1 MADVQFTRQLA
12 TIVSV
17 DAVGFSRLMGQNAD
31 VAVAAFEARAAIIR
45 EICRSFGG
53 EIFGAAG
60 DSFMAEFGLPAR
72 ALLAALAFQKRIVEL
87 NAGTPEGARMAFRA
101 GINTGDVI
109 VRDLNRYGDDVNI
122 AARLQESAPESGIV
136 ISETTFNHVQRL
148 SIARC
153 RDMGEKR
160 FKNIL
165 YPVRSYLVLSAEADA
180 ASIGAKS
187 AAPPRVPT
195 MPLGALPA
203 GPPAVAVL
211 PFRAAGS
218 GAEAEAMADGLAEDI
233 IIGLS
238 NARWLPVIARS
249 SSFQF
254 RDAALSDVTAGL
266 ALGARYV
273 VSGTVS
279 LSGPSIRVKAMLEDA
294 VEANTIWAGTF
305 DADVEGIPSIPDEIG
320 GEIVVAL
327 AKEVDRVEQE
337 RSFRLPVESM
347 DTWQLIRRGR
357 WHMGRRTHDDTEL
370 ALGFFERA
378 LDRSPNSTSAL
389 NELAWWYFWRS
400 WLRFGQ
406 PHDYEA
412 DLVQVVAYARK
423 ALAIDPHDARPH
435 CHLGIAD
442 IMRGRPGSA
451 LKHLDM
457 ALAINPS
464 FSFAHSAKGSAH
476 NLLGEAAK
484 AIPSHLQAEKLSPF
498 DLYRFHNLGE
508 LAAAYAFTGD
518 FDASAGAAKA
528 SLELS
533 PAYWYSGLIRV
544 GSLFRAGREAE
555 AAAELNAFRLRH
567 PHFRMRQAE
576 LVPYADPASNRFLIG
591 NFRAAEEG
599 LALAVQR

>member
-12 TIVSV
+12 TIISV
-17 DAVGFSRLMGQNAD
+17 DAVGFSRAIGRNAD
-31 VAVAAFEARAAIIR
+31 AAVSAFEERAAIIR
-45 EICRSFGG
+45 EICRTYGG

-60 DSFMAEFGLPAR
+60 DSFMAEFGLPAQ

-87 NAGTPEGARMAFRA
+87 NAAAPERVRMAFRV

-109 VRDLNRYGDDVNI
+109 VRDASRYGDDVNI

-136 ISETTFNHVQRL
+136 ISQTTFNHIQRL
-148 SIARC
+148 SIARYS
-153 RDMGEKR
+153 DTGEKR

-165 YPVRSYLVLSAEADA
+165 YPVRSYLVLSPEARAPQAEEETPV
-180 ASIGAKS
+180 
-187 AAPPRVPT
+187 PPRAFA
-195 MPLGALPA
+195 GLPS

-211 PFRAAGS
+211 PFRAS
-218 GAEAEAMADGLAEDI
+218 GPGPEAEAMADGLADDI

-238 NARWLPVIARS
+238 NVRWLPVISRS

-254 RDAALSDVTAGL
+254 RDAAQAATAGL

-273 VSGTVS
+273 VSGTIS
-279 LSGPSIRVKAMLEDA
+279 LVGRSIRVKAMLEDA
-294 VEANTIWAGTF
+294 VEASTVWAGSF

-337 RSFRLPVESM
+337 RSFRLPVETM

-357 WHMGRRTHDDTEL
+357 WHMGRRSHDDTEI

-400 WLRFGQ
+400 WLHFGA

-423 ALAIDPHDARPH
+423 AQAIDPRDARPH
-435 CHLGIAD
+435 CYLGIAD

-451 LKHLDM
+451 LKHLDL

-508 LAAAYAFTGD
+508 LAAAYAFVDD
-518 FDASAGAAKA
+518 FDASADAARA

-533 PAYWYSGLIRV
+533 PGYWYSGLIRV

-555 AAAELNAFRLRH
+555 AAAQLAAFRLRH
-567 PHFRMRQAE
+567 PGFRMRRAE
-576 LVPYADPASNRFLIG
+576 LVPYVDPKLNRFLIG
-591 NFRAAEEG
+591 NFQAAEEK
-599 LALAVQR
+599 LALLAQS

>member
-12 TIVSV
+12 TIISV
-17 DAVGFSRLMGQNAD
+17 DAVGFSRAIGRNAD
-31 VAVAAFEARAAIIR
+31 AAVSAFEERAAIIR
-45 EICRSFGG
+45 EICRTYGG

-87 NAGTPEGARMAFRA
+87 NAAAPERVRMAFRV

-109 VRDLNRYGDDVNI
+109 VRDASRYGDDVNI

-136 ISETTFNHVQRL
+136 ISQTTFNHIQRL

-153 RDMGEKR
+153 SDMGEKR

-165 YPVRSYLVLSAEADA
+165 YPVRSYLVLSPEARAPQAEEEAPV
-180 ASIGAKS
+180 
-187 AAPPRVPT
+187 PPRAFA
-195 MPLGALPA
+195 GLPS

-211 PFRAAGS
+211 PFRAS
-218 GAEAEAMADGLAEDI
+218 GPGPEAEAMAEGLADDI

-238 NARWLPVIARS
+238 NVRWLPVISRS

-254 RDAALSDVTAGL
+254 RDAAQAATAGL

-273 VSGTVS
+273 VSGTIS
-279 LSGPSIRVKAMLEDA
+279 HTGRSIRVKAMLEDA
-294 VEANTIWAGTF
+294 VESSTVWAGSF

-320 GEIVVAL
+320 GEIVVVL

-337 RSFRLPVESM
+337 RSFRLPVETM

-357 WHMGRRTHDDTEL
+357 WHMGRRSHDDTEF

-400 WLRFGQ
+400 WLHFGA

-423 ALAIDPHDARPH
+423 AQAIDPRDARPH
-435 CHLGIAD
+435 CYLGIAD

-451 LKHLDM
+451 LKHLDV

-508 LAAAYAFTGD
+508 LAAAYAFVGD
-518 FDASAGAAKA
+518 FEASADAARA

-533 PAYWYSGLIRV
+533 PGYWYSGLIRV
-544 GSLFRAGREAE
+544 GSLFRAGKEAE
-555 AAAELNAFRLRH
+555 AAAQLAAFRLRH
-567 PHFRMRQAE
+567 PGFRMRRAE
-576 LVPYADPASNRFLIG
+576 LVPYVDPKLNRFLIG
-591 NFRAAEEG
+591 NFQAAEEK
-599 LALAVQR
+599 LALLAQS

>member
-12 TIVSV
+12 TIISV
-17 DAVGFSRLMGQNAD
+17 DAVGFSRAIGRNAD
-31 VAVAAFEARAAIIR
+31 AAVSAFEERAAIIR
-45 EICRSFGG
+45 ETCRAYGG

-60 DSFMAEFGLPAR
+60 DSFMAEFGLPAQ

-87 NAGTPEGARMAFRA
+87 NAAAPERVRMAFRV

-109 VRDLNRYGDDVNI
+109 VRDASRYGDDVNI
-122 AARLQESAPESGIV
+122 AARLQESAPESGII
-136 ISETTFNHVQRL
+136 ISQTTFNHIQRL

-153 RDMGEKR
+153 SDMGEKR

-165 YPVRSYLVLSAEADA
+165 YPVRSYLVLSPEARAPQAEEEAPV
-180 ASIGAKS
+180 
-187 AAPPRVPT
+187 PPRAFA
-195 MPLGALPA
+195 GLPS

-211 PFRAAGS
+211 PFRAS
-218 GAEAEAMADGLAEDI
+218 GPGPEAEAMAEGLADDI

-238 NARWLPVIARS
+238 NVRWLPVISRS

-254 RDAALSDVTAGL
+254 RDAAQAATAGL

-273 VSGTVS
+273 VSGTIS
-279 LSGPSIRVKAMLEDA
+279 HTGRSIGVKAMLEDA
-294 VEANTIWAGTF
+294 VESSTVWAGSF

-320 GEIVVAL
+320 GEIVVVL

-337 RSFRLPVESM
+337 RSFRLPVETM

-357 WHMGRRTHDDTEL
+357 WHMGRRSHDDTEI

-400 WLRFGQ
+400 WLHFGA

-423 ALAIDPHDARPH
+423 AQAIDPRDARPH
-435 CHLGIAD
+435 CYLGIAD

-451 LKHLDM
+451 LKHLDV

-464 FSFAHSAKGSAH
+464 CSFAHSAKGSAH

-508 LAAAYAFTGD
+508 LAAAYAFVGD
-518 FDASAGAAKA
+518 FETSADAARA

-533 PAYWYSGLIRV
+533 PGYWYSGLIRV
-544 GSLFRAGREAE
+544 GSLFRAGKEAE
-555 AAAELNAFRLRH
+555 AAAQLAAFRLRH
-567 PHFRMRQAE
+567 PGFRMRRAE
-576 LVPYADPASNRFLIG
+576 LVPYVDPKLNRFLIG
-591 NFRAAEEG
+591 NFQAAEEK
-599 LALAVQR
+599 LALLAQS

>member
-12 TIVSV
+12 TIISV
-17 DAVGFSRLMGQNAD
+17 DAVGFSRAIGRNAD
-31 VAVAAFEARAAIIR
+31 AAVTAFEERAAIIR
-45 EICRSFGG
+45 ETCRTYGG

-60 DSFMAEFGLPAR
+60 DSFMAEFGLPAQ

-87 NAGTPEGARMAFRA
+87 NATAPARVHMAFRV

-109 VRDLNRYGDDVNI
+109 VRDASRYGDDVNI

-136 ISETTFNHVQRL
+136 ISQTTFNHIQRL

-165 YPVRSYLVLSAEADA
+165 YPVRSYLVLSPEAGATQTEEGDA
-180 ASIGAKS
+180 V
-187 AAPPRVPT
+187 PPRAESSR
-195 MPLGALPA
+195 LHGLAS

-211 PFRAAGS
+211 PFRAAGP
-218 GAEAEAMADGLAEDI
+218 GPEAEAMAEGLAEDI

-238 NARWLPVIARS
+238 NVRWLPVISRS

-254 RDAALSDVTAGL
+254 RDAAQAATAGL

-273 VSGTVS
+273 VSGTIS
-279 LSGPSIRVKAMLEDA
+279 LVGRSIRVKAMLEDA
-294 VEANTIWAGTF
+294 VEASTVWAGSF

-337 RSFRLPVESM
+337 RSFRLPVETM

-357 WHMGRRTHDDTEL
+357 WHMGRRSHDDTEI

-400 WLRFGQ
+400 WLHFGA

-423 ALAIDPHDARPH
+423 AQAIDPRDARPY

-442 IMRGRPGSA
+442 IMRGRPASA
-451 LKHLDM
+451 LKHLDA
-457 ALAINPS
+457 ALGINPS

-508 LAAAYAFTGD
+508 LAAAYAFVGD
-518 FDASAGAAKA
+518 LDASADTAKA

-533 PAYWYSGLIRV
+533 PGYWYAGLIRV

-555 AAAELNAFRLRH
+555 AAAELTAFRLRH
-567 PHFRMRQAE
+567 PGFRMRRAE
-576 LVPYADPASNRFLIG
+576 LVPYVDPKLNRFLIG
-591 NFRAAEEG
+591 NFQAAEEK
-599 LALAVQR
+599 LALLAQS

>member
-1 MADVQFTRQLA
+1 MSDVQFTRQLA
-12 TIVSV
+12 TIISV
-17 DAVGFSRLMGQNAD
+17 DAVGFSRAIGRNAD
-31 VAVAAFEARAAIIR
+31 AAVRAFEERAAVIR
-45 EICRSFGG
+45 ETCRAHGG

-60 DSFMAEFGLPAR
+60 DSFMAEFGLPAQ
-72 ALLAALAFQKRIVEL
+72 ALLAALAFQRRIVEL
-87 NAGTPEGARMAFRA
+87 NTGASEGARMAFRV

-109 VRDLNRYGDDVNI
+109 VRDANRYGDDVNI

-136 ISETTFNHVQRL
+136 ISETTFNHIQRL

-153 RDMGEKR
+153 SDMGEKR

-165 YPVRSYLVLSAEADA
+165 YPVRSYLVLSGTGARSLEPEAPVSPRADP
-180 ASIGAKS
+180 SRFSGM
-187 AAPPRVPT
+187 PP
-195 MPLGALPA
+195 
-203 GPPAVAVL
+203 GPPALAVL
-211 PFRAAGS
+211 PFRAAGP
-218 GAEAEAMADGLAEDI
+218 GTDAEAMADGLADDI

-238 NARWLPVIARS
+238 NVRWLPVISRS

-254 RDAALSDVTAGL
+254 RNGAQAAIAGL

-279 LSGPSIRVKAMLEDA
+279 VAGPSIRVKAMLEDA
-294 VEANTIWAGTF
+294 VEASTIWAGTF
-305 DADVEGIPSIPDEIG
+305 DADVAGVPSIPDEIG

-400 WLRFGQ
+400 WLRFGA

-435 CHLGIAD
+435 CYLGIAD
-442 IMRGRPGSA
+442 IMRGRPGAA
-451 LKHLDM
+451 LKHLDA

-476 NLLGEAAK
+476 NLLGEATK

-508 LAAAYAFTGD
+508 LAAAYAFVGD
-518 FDASAGAAKA
+518 FEASAEAGKA

-555 AAAELNAFRLRH
+555 AAADLTAFRLRH
-567 PHFRMRQAE
+567 PGFRMRRAE
-576 LVPYADPASNRFLIG
+576 LVPYVDPALNRFLIG
-591 NFRAAEEG
+591 NFQAAEEK
-599 LALAVQR
+599 LAAPVQ

>member
-1 MADVQFTRQLA
+1 MSDVQFTRQLA
-12 TIVSV
+12 TIISV
-17 DAVGFSRLMGQNAD
+17 DAVGFSRAIGRNAD
-31 VAVAAFEARAAIIR
+31 AAVRAFEERAAIIR
-45 EICRSFGG
+45 ETCRAYGG

-60 DSFMAEFGLPAR
+60 DSFMAEFGLPAQ
-72 ALLAALAFQKRIVEL
+72 ALLAALAFQKRIVDL
-87 NAGTPEGARMAFRA
+87 NAAASERARMAFRV

-109 VRDLNRYGDDVNI
+109 VRDANRYGDDVNI

-136 ISETTFNHVQRL
+136 VSETTFNHIQRL

-153 RDMGEKR
+153 SDMGEKR

-165 YPVRSYLVLSAEADA
+165 YPVRSYLVLSPESGATQAEEETPV
-180 ASIGAKS
+180 
-187 AAPPRVPT
+187 PPRAVSSRFSG
-195 MPLGALPA
+195 LSS

-211 PFRAAGS
+211 PFRAAGP
-218 GAEAEAMADGLAEDI
+218 GPEAEAMADGLADDI

-238 NARWLPVIARS
+238 NVRWLPVISRS

-254 RDAALSDVTAGL
+254 RSGAQAAIAGL

-279 LSGPSIRVKAMLEDA
+279 IACGSIRVKAMLEDA
-294 VEANTIWAGTF
+294 VEESTVWAGTF
-305 DADVEGIPSIPDEIG
+305 DADFEGIPSIPDEIG

-400 WLRFGQ
+400 WLRFGA

-412 DLVQVVAYARK
+412 DLVQVIAYARK

-435 CHLGIAD
+435 CYLGIAD
-442 IMRGRPGSA
+442 IMRGRPAAA
-451 LKHLDM
+451 LKHLDA

-498 DLYRFHNLGE
+498 GLYRFHNLGE
-508 LAAAYAFTGD
+508 LAPAYAFVGD
-518 FDASAGAAKA
+518 FDASADAAKA

-544 GSLFRAGREAE
+544 GSLFRAGREE
-555 AAAELNAFRLRH
+555 AAVDDLTAFRLRH
-567 PHFRMRQAE
+567 PGFKIRRAE
-576 LVPYADPASNRFLIG
+576 LVPYVDPKLNRFLIG
-591 NFRAAEEG
+591 NFQAAEEK
-599 LALAVQR
+599 LALPVQ

>member
-1 MADVQFTRQLA
+1 MADVQFMRQLA
-12 TIVSV
+12 TIISV
-17 DAVGFSRLMGQNAD
+17 DAVGFSRAIGRNAD
-31 VAVAAFEARAAIIR
+31 AAVSAFEERAAIIR
-45 EICRSFGG
+45 ETCRAYGG

-60 DSFMAEFGLPAR
+60 DSFMAEFGLPAQ

-87 NAGTPEGARMAFRA
+87 NAAAPERVRMAFRV

-109 VRDLNRYGDDVNI
+109 VRDASRYGDDVNI

-136 ISETTFNHVQRL
+136 ISQTTFNHIQRL

-153 RDMGEKR
+153 SDMGEKR

-165 YPVRSYLVLSAEADA
+165 YPVRSYLVLSPEARAPQAEEEAPV
-180 ASIGAKS
+180 
-187 AAPPRVPT
+187 PPRAFA
-195 MPLGALPA
+195 GLPS
-203 GPPAVAVL
+203 GPPTVAVL
-211 PFRAAGS
+211 PFRAS
-218 GAEAEAMADGLAEDI
+218 GPGPEAEAMAEGLADDI

-238 NARWLPVIARS
+238 NVRWLPVISRS

-254 RDAALSDVTAGL
+254 RDAAQATTAGL

-273 VSGTVS
+273 VSGTIS
-279 LSGPSIRVKAMLEDA
+279 HTGRSIRVKAMLEDA
-294 VEANTIWAGTF
+294 VESSTVWAGSF

-320 GEIVVAL
+320 GEIVVVL

-337 RSFRLPVESM
+337 RSYRLPVETM

-357 WHMGRRTHDDTEL
+357 WHMGRRSHDDTEI

-400 WLRFGQ
+400 WLHFGA

-423 ALAIDPHDARPH
+423 AQAIDPRDARPH
-435 CHLGIAD
+435 CYLGIAD

-451 LKHLDM
+451 LKHLDV

-464 FSFAHSAKGSAH
+464 CSFAHSAKGSAH

-508 LAAAYAFTGD
+508 LAAAYAFVGD
-518 FDASAGAAKA
+518 FEASADAARA

-533 PAYWYSGLIRV
+533 PGYWYSGLIRV
-544 GSLFRAGREAE
+544 GSLFRAGKEAE
-555 AAAELNAFRLRH
+555 AAAQLAAFRLRH
-567 PHFRMRQAE
+567 PGFRMRRAE
-576 LVPYADPASNRFLIG
+576 LVPYVDPKLNRFLIG
-591 NFRAAEEG
+591 NFQAAEEK
-599 LALAVQR
+599 LALLAQS

>member
-1 MADVQFTRQLA
+1 MADVQFMRQLA
-12 TIVSV
+12 TIISV
-17 DAVGFSRLMGQNAD
+17 DAVGFSRAIGRNAD
-31 VAVAAFEARAAIIR
+31 AAVSAFEERAAIIR
-45 EICRSFGG
+45 ETCRAYGG

-60 DSFMAEFGLPAR
+60 DSFMAEFGLPAQ

-87 NAGTPEGARMAFRA
+87 NAAAPERVRMAFRV

-109 VRDLNRYGDDVNI
+109 VRDASRYGDDVNI

-136 ISETTFNHVQRL
+136 ISQTTFNHIQRL

-153 RDMGEKR
+153 SDMGEKR

-165 YPVRSYLVLSAEADA
+165 YPVRSYLVLSPEARAPQAEEEAPV
-180 ASIGAKS
+180 
-187 AAPPRVPT
+187 PPRAFA
-195 MPLGALPA
+195 GLPS

-211 PFRAAGS
+211 PFRAS
-218 GAEAEAMADGLAEDI
+218 GPGPEAEAMAEGLADDI

-238 NARWLPVIARS
+238 NVRWLPVISRS

-254 RDAALSDVTAGL
+254 RDAAQAATAGL

-273 VSGTVS
+273 VSGTIS
-279 LSGPSIRVKAMLEDA
+279 HTGRSIRVKAMLEDA
-294 VEANTIWAGTF
+294 VESSTVWAGSF

-320 GEIVVAL
+320 GEIVVVL

-337 RSFRLPVESM
+337 RSFRLPVETM

-357 WHMGRRTHDDTEL
+357 WHMGRRSHDDTEI

-400 WLRFGQ
+400 WLHFGA

-423 ALAIDPHDARPH
+423 AQAIDPRDARPH
-435 CHLGIAD
+435 CYLGIAD

-451 LKHLDM
+451 LKHLDV

-498 DLYRFHNLGE
+498 DLYRFHNHGE
-508 LAAAYAFTGD
+508 LAAAYAFVGD
-518 FDASAGAAKA
+518 FEASADAARA

-533 PAYWYSGLIRV
+533 PGYWYSGLIRV
-544 GSLFRAGREAE
+544 GSLFRAGKEAE
-555 AAAELNAFRLRH
+555 AAAQLAAFRLRH
-567 PHFRMRQAE
+567 PGFRMRRAE
-576 LVPYADPASNRFLIG
+576 LVPYVDPKLNRFLIG
-591 NFRAAEEG
+591 NFQAAEEK
-599 LALAVQR
+599 LALLAQS

>member
-12 TIVSV
+12 TIISV
-17 DAVGFSRLMGQNAD
+17 DAVGFSRAIGRNAD
-31 VAVAAFEARAAIIR
+31 AAVSAFEERAAIIR
-45 EICRSFGG
+45 ETCRAYGG

-60 DSFMAEFGLPAR
+60 DSFMAEFGLPAQ

-87 NAGTPEGARMAFRA
+87 NAAAPERVRMAFRV

-109 VRDLNRYGDDVNI
+109 VRDASRYGDDVNI

-136 ISETTFNHVQRL
+136 ISQTTFNHIQRL

-153 RDMGEKR
+153 SDMGEKR

-165 YPVRSYLVLSAEADA
+165 YPVRSYLVLSPEARAPQAEEEAPV
-180 ASIGAKS
+180 
-187 AAPPRVPT
+187 PPRAFA
-195 MPLGALPA
+195 GLPS
-203 GPPAVAVL
+203 GPPTVAVL
-211 PFRAAGS
+211 PFRAS
-218 GAEAEAMADGLAEDI
+218 GPGPEAEAMAEGLADDI

-238 NARWLPVIARS
+238 NVRWLPVISRS

-254 RDAALSDVTAGL
+254 RDAAQATTAGL

-273 VSGTVS
+273 VSGTIS
-279 LSGPSIRVKAMLEDA
+279 HTGRSIRVKAMLEDA
-294 VEANTIWAGTF
+294 VESSTVWAGSF

-320 GEIVVAL
+320 GEIVVVL

-337 RSFRLPVESM
+337 RSYRLPVETM

-357 WHMGRRTHDDTEL
+357 WHMGRRSHDDTEI

-400 WLRFGQ
+400 WLHFGA

-423 ALAIDPHDARPH
+423 AQAIDPRDARPH
-435 CHLGIAD
+435 CYLGIAD

-451 LKHLDM
+451 LKHLDV

-464 FSFAHSAKGSAH
+464 CSFAHSAKGSAH

-508 LAAAYAFTGD
+508 LAAAYAFVGD
-518 FDASAGAAKA
+518 FEASADAARA

-533 PAYWYSGLIRV
+533 PGYWYSGLIRV
-544 GSLFRAGREAE
+544 GSLFRAGKEAE
-555 AAAELNAFRLRH
+555 AAAQLAAFRLRH
-567 PHFRMRQAE
+567 PGFRMRRAE
-576 LVPYADPASNRFLIG
+576 LVPYVDPKLNRFLIG
-591 NFRAAEEG
+591 NFQAAEEK
-599 LALAVQR
+599 LALLAQS

>member
-1 MADVQFTRQLA
+1 MADVQFMRQLA
-12 TIVSV
+12 TIISV
-17 DAVGFSRLMGQNAD
+17 DAVGFSRAIGRNAD
-31 VAVAAFEARAAIIR
+31 AAVSAFEERAAIIR
-45 EICRSFGG
+45 ETCRAYGG

-60 DSFMAEFGLPAR
+60 DSFMAEFGLPAQ

-87 NAGTPEGARMAFRA
+87 NAAAPERVRMAFRV

-109 VRDLNRYGDDVNI
+109 VRDASRYGDDVNI

-136 ISETTFNHVQRL
+136 ISQTTFNHIQRL

-153 RDMGEKR
+153 SDMGEKR

-165 YPVRSYLVLSAEADA
+165 YPVRSYLVLSPEARAPQAEEEAPV
-180 ASIGAKS
+180 
-187 AAPPRVPT
+187 PPRAFA
-195 MPLGALPA
+195 GLPS
-203 GPPAVAVL
+203 GPPTVAVL
-211 PFRAAGS
+211 PFRAS
-218 GAEAEAMADGLAEDI
+218 GPGPEAEAMAEGLADDI

-238 NARWLPVIARS
+238 NVRWLPVISRS

-254 RDAALSDVTAGL
+254 RDAAQATTAGL

-273 VSGTVS
+273 VSGTIS
-279 LSGPSIRVKAMLEDA
+279 HTGRSIRVKAMLEDA
-294 VEANTIWAGTF
+294 VESSTVWAGSF

-320 GEIVVAL
+320 GEIVVVL

-337 RSFRLPVESM
+337 RSYRLPVETM

-357 WHMGRRTHDDTEL
+357 WHMGRRSHDDTEI

-400 WLRFGQ
+400 WLHFGA

-423 ALAIDPHDARPH
+423 AQAIDPRDARPH
-435 CHLGIAD
+435 CYLGIAD

-451 LKHLDM
+451 LKHLDV

-508 LAAAYAFTGD
+508 LAAAYAFVGD
-518 FDASAGAAKA
+518 FEASADAARA

-533 PAYWYSGLIRV
+533 PGYWYSGLIRV
-544 GSLFRAGREAE
+544 GSLFRAGKEAE
-555 AAAELNAFRLRH
+555 AAAQLAAFRLRH
-567 PHFRMRQAE
+567 PGFRMRRAE
-576 LVPYADPASNRFLIG
+576 LVPYVDPKLNRFLIG
-591 NFRAAEEG
+591 NFQAAEEK
-599 LALAVQR
+599 LALLAQS

>member
-12 TIVSV
+12 TIISV
-17 DAVGFSRLMGQNAD
+17 DAVGFSRAIGRNAD
-31 VAVAAFEARAAIIR
+31 AAVSAFEERAAIIR
-45 EICRSFGG
+45 EICRTYGG

-60 DSFMAEFGLPAR
+60 DSFMAEFGLPAQ

-87 NAGTPEGARMAFRA
+87 NAAAPERVRMAFRV

-109 VRDLNRYGDDVNI
+109 VRDASRYGDDVNI

-136 ISETTFNHVQRL
+136 ISQTTFNHIQRL

-153 RDMGEKR
+153 SDTGEKR

-165 YPVRSYLVLSAEADA
+165 YPVRSYLVLSPEARAPQAEEETPV
-180 ASIGAKS
+180 
-187 AAPPRVPT
+187 PPRAFA
-195 MPLGALPA
+195 GLPS

-211 PFRAAGS
+211 PFRAS
-218 GAEAEAMADGLAEDI
+218 GPGPEAEAMADGLADDI

-238 NARWLPVIARS
+238 NVRWLPVISRS

-254 RDAALSDVTAGL
+254 RDAAQAATAGL

-273 VSGTVS
+273 VSGTIS
-279 LSGPSIRVKAMLEDA
+279 LVGRSIRVKAMLEDA
-294 VEANTIWAGTF
+294 VEASTVWAGSF

-337 RSFRLPVESM
+337 RSFRLPVETM

-357 WHMGRRTHDDTEL
+357 WHMGRRSHDDTEI

-400 WLRFGQ
+400 WLHFGA

-423 ALAIDPHDARPH
+423 AQAIDPRDARPH
-435 CHLGIAD
+435 CYLGIAD

-451 LKHLDM
+451 LKHLDL

-508 LAAAYAFTGD
+508 LAAAYAFVDD
-518 FDASAGAAKA
+518 FDASADAARA

-533 PAYWYSGLIRV
+533 PGYWYSGLIRV

-555 AAAELNAFRLRH
+555 AAAQLAAFRLRH
-567 PHFRMRQAE
+567 PGFRMRRAE
-576 LVPYADPASNRFLIG
+576 LVPYVDPKLNRFLIG
-591 NFRAAEEG
+591 NFQAAEEK
-599 LALAVQR
+599 LALLAQS